1 MRVTWGGNEITITIR
16 TRILQI
22 ADLSNE
28 RKGKKRNSFQKRK
41 IRGKLGNIL
50 FKAYYM
56 QLFTSKR

>member
-1 MRVTWGGNEITITIR
+1 MRVTWGGNELTITVR

-28 RKGKKRNSFQKRK
+28 RKKKNSFK
-41 IRGKLGNIL
+41 RGKLDNML
-50 FKAYYM
+50 FSAYYM

>member
-1 MRVTWGGNEITITIR
+1 MRVTWGGNELTITVR

-28 RKGKKRNSFQKRK
+28 RKKNSFK
-41 IRGKLGNIL
+41 RGKLDNML
-50 FKAYYM
+50 FSAYYM